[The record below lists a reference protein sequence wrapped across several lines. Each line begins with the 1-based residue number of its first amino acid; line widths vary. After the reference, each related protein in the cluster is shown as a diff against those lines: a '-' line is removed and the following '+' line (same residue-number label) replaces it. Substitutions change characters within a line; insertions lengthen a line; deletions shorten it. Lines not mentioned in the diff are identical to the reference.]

1 MRKKKEEE
9 KEEEEKRKEDFR
21 GIILSIRL
29 CSIITQPRSRR
40 KVNRGNSEY
49 ASERDRA
56 IRSRLRRKRSRGRPG
71 PRRCDVLVA
80 VSQRE
85 RERGESNRDE
95 TGRVSIRLV

>member
-9 KEEEEKRKEDFR
+9 KEEEEERKEDFR

-49 ASERDRA
+49 ASKRTIERLDRGWDA
-56 IRSRLRRKRSRGRPG
+56 KDPVEDPVRDGVTSSSPSL
-71 PRRCDVLVA
+71 
-80 VSQRE
+80 RE
-85 RERGESNRDE
+85 REKRIESRRD
-95 TGRVSIRLV
+95 GSSID